1 MLLKVFPYKKNSK
14 IFTKGWRRPKKFMM
28 PWDER
33 SLLRE
38 LRSNRFESLP
48 EIMLSCKK
56 KLNIGTSAKTWL
68 MIMRNTNFPAL

>member
-1 MLLKVFPYKKNSK
+1 MSAGFLVCNKFFRIRTVKKLPR
-14 IFTKGWRRPKKFMM
+14 IGRPKKFTT

-38 LRSNRFESLP
+38 LRSNRFESLQ

-56 KLNIGTSAKTWL
+56 KLNIGT
-68 MIMRNTNFPAL
+68 